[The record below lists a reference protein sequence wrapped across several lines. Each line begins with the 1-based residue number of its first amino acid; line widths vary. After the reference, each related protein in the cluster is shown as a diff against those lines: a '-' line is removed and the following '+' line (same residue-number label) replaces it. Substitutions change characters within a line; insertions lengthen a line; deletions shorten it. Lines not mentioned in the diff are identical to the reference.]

1 MRDFS
6 ILQERLMNMEERFL
20 TFVAKLF
27 NVDRANVSLD
37 TEYMSLP
44 EWDSLMQ
51 LRLVMEVEAEFSCEI
66 PIDEVP
72 NLNTLR
78 KFYEYVE

>member
-1 MRDFS
+1 
-6 ILQERLMNMEERFL
+6 MEERFL

-27 NVDRANVSLD
+27 NVDRSSISLD

-51 LRLVMEVEAEFSCEI
+51 LRLVMEIESEFGCEI
-66 PIDEVP
+66 PIDKVP
-72 NLNTLR
+72 EMNTLR
-78 KFYEYVE
+78 KFYNHIS